1 MALGIP
7 YDSITTGSRWYWW
20 GDRIQVLANQRLV
33 PATPPNRGYQAAVD
47 TIRESGGWRYQPIM
61 DTTYRAGE
69 ILEVRAGDPSRVG
82 PAIDAA
88 LSLHI
93 TGISAVRFSV
103 SDARAVQLELL
114 REATARVTEQATAIA
129 QASGGRLGRVLYLGT
144 QAPDAY
150 AERYGLESISVS
162 GVVSESPGTEITAPG
177 VTVSMTVY
185 GRWQLVPR

>member
-1 MALGIP
+1 
-7 YDSITTGSRWYWW
+7 
-20 GDRIQVLANQRLV
+20 
-33 PATPPNRGYQAAVD
+33 
-47 TIRESGGWRYQPIM
+47 
-61 DTTYRAGE
+61 
-69 ILEVRAGDPSRVG
+69 
-82 PAIDAA
+82 
-88 LSLHI
+88 
-93 TGISAVRFSV
+93 
-103 SDARAVQLELL
+103 
-114 REATARVTEQATAIA
+114 VTEQATAIA